1 MEKEEIT
8 ITTNTE
14 RVCKTNLNRALRDG
28 KFDIQKLLEVLEL
41 DLRVVA
47 NDLDFAV
54 ETGDDEIA
62 KKTVTKAASQIWF
75 AYLHAK
81 GGK

>member
-14 RVCKTNLNRALRDG
+14 RVCKTNLNRALRNG
-28 KFDIQKLLEVLEL
+28 EIDIQKLLEVLEL
-41 DLRVVA
+41 NMKTIADDLA
-47 NDLDFAV
+47 FAV
-54 ETGDDEIA
+54 EEGDDEIA
-62 KKTVTKAASQIWF
+62 KKTITGAASKLWF